1 MSGRAFLSLGSNL
14 GNREEM
20 IDAALRALEEG
31 GAAVVRRSSRYDAAP
46 VGKTDQPRFLNL
58 VAEVETALP
67 PEGLL
72 ALCQRVERALGRVR
86 TERWG
91 PRTID
96 IDILMYS
103 GVAIATPD
111 LVLPHPRL
119 TERAFVLRPLL
130 EIAPE
135 AALPDG
141 RPLRD
146 FLRRVAHQDVSR
158 VTS

>member
-14 GNREEM
+14 GHREGM

-31 GAAVVRRSSRYDAAP
+31 GATVVRRSSFYDTAP
-46 VGKTDQPRFLNL
+46 VGNTDQPRFLNL
-58 VAEVETALP
+58 VAEVDTALVP
-67 PEGLL
+67 DALL
-72 ALCQRVERALGRVR
+72 SLCQQVEETLGRVR
-86 TERWG
+86 VERWG

-96 IDILMYS
+96 IDILLYD
-103 GVAIATPD
+103 GLAVATPS
-111 LVLPHPRL
+111 LVLPHPRM

-146 FLRRVAHQDVSR
+146 FLDQVADQDVTR
-158 VTS
+158 VP